1 MTNQTNKNNKPMQ
14 MPDAFVILFFVVF
27 IAWLLT
33 YLVPAGFFQ
42 LTTNTAG
49 DQIINADSF
58 QYAQESISGLPIF
71 ATNGEMGL
79 VNYAFEGM
87 TSGSRMGSA
96 IGVMMFIL
104 IVGGAFGV
112 IMATGAINNGILAL
126 IAKTQSLQTAII
138 PIIFFTFS
146 LGGAVF
152 GMGEE
157 AIAFCILLYPLMLA
171 LGYDAITT
179 VLITYVATQIGFATS
194 WMNPF
199 NVAIAQ
205 GLANIPVLSG
215 TYFRMTMWAV
225 FTLWGIVFTV
235 RYAKRIKLNPE
246 QSLSYVSDQKSLS
259 KQDTQAQNKF
269 GLLDKLILLTFL
281 AGVTWVIWGVLSH
294 GYYIPEIATQ
304 FFAIGLAIGLLAILF
319 KRLSAN
325 QVSSAFQHGAA
336 SLLPAALIV
345 GMAKGVLLMLGGDDA
360 TQPSVLN
367 TLLHSMGELVEGVS
381 GYFSAVIM
389 LVTQSVFNFFV
400 ASGSGQAAL
409 TMPLMA
415 PLADIVGIT
424 RQTAVL
430 AFQLGDGLTNL
441 IIPTSASLIGCLG
454 AVKLDWVTWLKFIWK
469 FQLTLAV
476 MASFTMLI
484 AVQSG
489 F

>member
-1 MTNQTNKNNKPMQ
+1 MTTKINKTDKPLQ
-14 MPDAFVILFFVVF
+14 MPDAFVILFFVVLL
-27 IAWLLT
+27 AWLLT
-33 YLVPAGFFQ
+33 YLVPPGFFQ
-42 LTTNTAG
+42 MTVNNAG
-49 DQIINADSF
+49 EQIINAESF
-58 QYAQESISGLPIF
+58 QYSAQGSSGLPIF
-71 ATNGEMGL
+71 ATNGDMGL
-79 VNYAFEGM
+79 LNYAFEGM

-104 IVGGAFGV
+104 IVGGAFGI

-126 IAKTQSLQTAII
+126 INKTQTLQNAII
-138 PIIFFTFS
+138 PIVFFTFS

-205 GLANIPVLSG
+205 GLADIPALSG
-215 TYFRMTMWAV
+215 AYFRMAVWAV
-225 FTLWGIVFTV
+225 FTIFGVIFTI
-235 RYAKRIKLNPE
+235 RYANKIKLNPQ
-246 QSLSYVSDQKSLS
+246 QSLSYEKDQQSLKTQTHSTES
-259 KQDTQAQNKF
+259 KF
-269 GLLDKLILLTFL
+269 VLVDKLILTAFV
-281 AGVTWVIWGVLSH
+281 AGVIWVIWGVLSH

-304 FFAIGLAIGLLAILF
+304 FFAIGIVIGLLAILF

-325 QVSSAFQHGAA
+325 QVSESFQQGAA

-360 TQPSVLN
+360 TEPSVLN
-367 TLLHSMGELVEGVS
+367 TLLHNMGQLVEGVS
-381 GYFSAVIM
+381 GHFSAVIM

-469 FQLTLAV
+469 FQLALAV
-476 MASFTMLI
+476 MASITMLV